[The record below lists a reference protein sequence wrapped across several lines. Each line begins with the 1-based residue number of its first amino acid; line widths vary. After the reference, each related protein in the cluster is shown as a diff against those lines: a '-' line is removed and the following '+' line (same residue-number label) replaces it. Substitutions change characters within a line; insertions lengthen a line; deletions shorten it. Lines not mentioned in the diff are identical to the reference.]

1 MRRLAIL
8 RGLGRTGVAA
18 LLALA
23 LCAPLRAQPL
33 EPGDASPAV
42 AAPPAVTAPPASS
55 RNPFWN
61 WTAASADFALQALS
75 HLGVPYR
82 FGGNDPKAGF
92 DCSGLVKFV
101 ARSVLGIDLPRT
113 SDAMAR
119 VGSAVARDALEVGDL
134 VFFNTRGS
142 VNSHVGIYV
151 GDGRFVHAPSRR
163 GQVRVE
169 EVDSAYWR
177 ARFNGARRLLLP
189 DAAEPVLR

>member
-1 MRRLAIL
+1 MGQRELLRSVWRSSVAAVLAIA
-8 RGLGRTGVAA
+8 V
-18 LLALA
+18 
-23 LCAPLRAQPL
+23 CSPLHAQPSAL
-33 EPGDASPAV
+33 PDFPAV
-42 AAPPAVTAPPASS
+42 AAVQPTAS
-55 RNPFWN
+55 RGQIWD
-61 WTAASADFALQALS
+61 WTSASADFALQALS

-82 FGGNDPKAGF
+82 FGGNDPKGGF

-119 VGSAVARDALEVGDL
+119 VGAAVARDALEVGDL
-134 VFFNTRGS
+134 VFFNTRGGA
-142 VNSHVGIYV
+142 NSHVGIYV

-177 ARFNGARRLLLP
+177 ARFNGARRLLMP
-189 DAAEPVLR
+189 EAAEPVLR